1 MARMQAVAG
10 GHHTVFLSRK
20 PPHRHSG
27 VIGQRG
33 DLLDIA
39 AAIQFAIK
47 PNRQHI
53 RRSSSV
59 VLSALSSLSEDE
71 STTSRSYHGSN

>member
-10 GHHTVFLSRK
+10 GHPTVFLSRK
-20 PPHRHSG
+20 PPHRQGG
-27 VIGQRG
+27 VMGQG
-33 DLLDIA
+33 DDLVAIA

-47 PNRQHI
+47 PDRQHI

-71 STTSRSYHGSN
+71 STTSRSFHGSN